1 MTPLLNARGVA
12 LDGRLQPTDL
22 DVAAGSLVAL
32 IGPNGSGKTSLLRAL
47 AAVEMTSGRAAIDG
61 EVLMAAPPAR
71 RPHLMT
77 FQPAS
82 RDLVWPI
89 RTRDVVALG
98 LFKAGPQ
105 RIDELLEQL
114 ELRPLADRPANRLST
129 GERAR
134 VLLARALAPSPRLL
148 LLDEPLSNLDPYWV
162 LKTLELLRK
171 TVRATDCSAI
181 VSLHDI
187 DRVDAFDR
195 VLLVDRGRIAADL
208 PPDAMLA
215 SLELAQSFRIERG
228 ENGWRVRPPLE
239 GPRSSP

>member
-1 MTPLLNARGVA
+1 MTPAIEARGVA
-12 LDGRLQPTDL
+12 IDGRLHPTDL

-47 AAVEMTSGRAAIDG
+47 AGIAGRGTVTIAG
-61 EVLMAAPPAR
+61 EDLGAAPPAR
-71 RPHLMT
+71 RPHLLALL
-77 FQPAS
+77 PAS
-82 RDLVWPI
+82 RDLAWPI
-89 RTRDVVALG
+89 RVREVIALG
-98 LFKAGPQ
+98 LPSGDP
-105 RIDELLEQL
+105 RRVERLIDEL
-114 ELRPLADRPANRLST
+114 ELGPLADRPANQLST

-162 LKTLELLRK
+162 LRILDLIGE
-171 TVRATDCSAI
+171 TVRATGCAAL

-195 VLLVDRGRIAADL
+195 VLLADRGRIIADR
-208 PPDAMLA
+208 PPGDMLA
-215 SLELAQSFRIERG
+215 SNELSRSFRIERKAA
-228 ENGWRVRPPLE
+228 GWRVSAPE